1 MRFGKHLV
9 ATAATALLVGCGAAD
24 EQSAAAPSAT
34 DQAAADTSAPLLARA
49 DIIDTSG
56 KSAGSATIAP
66 SGDRFVLTL
75 NANGLAPGEHGM
87 HLHMVGACD
96 LPDFTS
102 AGSHLNPHNKQHGRD
117 NPQGSHLGDLPNIT
131 ADADGAASL
140 SVPLDVSQ
148 AEIDQNLMD
157 ADGTAIVVHATA
169 DDYRTDPTG
178 NSGGRIACGVL
189 KRS

>member
-1 MRFGKHLV
+1 MRFGKYLL
-9 ATAATALLVGCGAAD
+9 ATAAVMLSACGAAD
-24 EQSAAAPSAT
+24 DQSATAPSAT
-34 DQAAADTSAPLLARA
+34 DQPATAQAAPSLAKA
-49 DIIDTSG
+49 DIIDAAG
-56 KSAGSATIAP
+56 KPAGSATVTG
-66 SGDRFVLTL
+66 SGDAHVLEL
-75 NANGLAPGEHGM
+75 KLSGIPAGEHGM
-87 HLHMVGACD
+87 HLHMVGSCE

-131 ADADGAASL
+131 AGPDGTATV
-140 SVPLDVSQ
+140 SVPLNAPQ
-148 AEIDQNLMD
+148 ADLEKFLFD

-189 KRS
+189 KRV